1 MRRSPLSHP
10 LAVLRTTIGLTQKE
24 LGILVQRAARTI
36 QSIELGKL
44 PLTEELA
51 LKIAHETGVDVAW
64 LLAGNPGVTP
74 RRGPSAYGFQRLPLD
89 HYSRRDYELHRSWL
103 ELRPDSKPES
113 ELRAKSSWSMAEVK
127 ALAKANTLRVRKRT
141 DRELIK
147 LLKQLLEQTAPNPD
161 GDLVRWKVRQ
171 ALSELTEEFV
181 GKKKP

>member
-24 LGILVQRAARTI
+24 LGSLVNRAARTI

-51 LKIAHETGVDVAW
+51 LKTAHETGVDVAW
-64 LLAGNPGVTP
+64 LLAGKPDVPP
-74 RRGPSAYGFQRLPLD
+74 RRGTSAYGFQRMPLD
-89 HYSRRDYELHRSWL
+89 HYSRRDYEHHRAWL
-103 ELRPDSKPES
+103 ELKPDTKPES
-113 ELRAKSSWSMAEVK
+113 EIRQKSSWSMAEVK
-127 ALAKANTLRVRKRT
+127 ALAKATTLRARHRT

-147 LLKQLLEQTAPNPD
+147 SLKQLLEQTAPNPD

-171 ALSELTEEFV
+171 ALAEFTEEFV
-181 GKKKP
+181 GKKKQ